1 MSQSASHAGG
11 CFCGAV
17 ALEVTGVP
25 EGMGYCHCRSCQS
38 WSGGPLNAF
47 TLWSPGAVRI
57 TSGAE
62 HVGTFQKTAFTER
75 KYCTRCGG
83 HLMSNHPTVS
93 LVDVFASTIPTLQFA
108 AGVHVNYADSVLP
121 MHDGLPK
128 FRDFPAELGG
138 SGEMLPE

>member
-1 MSQSASHAGG
+1 MDEAASHSGG

-17 ALEVTGVP
+17 ALEVSGAP
-25 EGMGYCHCRSCQS
+25 EGMRYCHCRSCQS

-47 TLWSPGAVRI
+47 TLWRPDAVRI

-62 HVGTFQKTAFTER
+62 HVGTFQKTEFTRR

-83 HLMSNHPTVS
+83 HLMSQHPTVE
-93 LVDVFASTIPTLQFA
+93 LVDVFASTIPTLPFA
-108 AGVHVNYADSVLP
+108 AGVHGNYADSVLP

-128 FRDFPAELGG
+128 FRDFPAELRG
-138 SGEMLPE
+138 SGETLPK